1 MKLRHTLTLRFHL
14 RWQFNTFPL
23 PVATDMKSRSILQPA
38 LCLFL
43 LFLGTN
49 FIGVVGMA
57 QEPSA
62 DESSSLAVT
71 ASDSAIPIDQL
82 KVLLRPLTREQLEVE
97 ASEWL
102 EQLRS
107 KIEEVGVT
115 ELKIMSLSDGENG
128 DDVKKRLV
136 DLRTQESDLVE
147 HMRVILAAL
156 QAKGGDV
163 QEMEQFIAAV
173 TDLGETTD
181 TTSYRAAVVAS
192 ARTWMASED
201 GGQLMVKRIA
211 VSLLILLVFWV
222 MSKFA
227 GRIVS
232 RWLAKQPRAST
243 LLENFARRT
252 TGGVVFIV
260 GFLMALSVLGVE
272 VGPLMA
278 ALGAGG
284 FIVGFALQETL
295 GSFAAGLMIMVYRP
309 FDVDDYVS
317 IAGDEGTVKE
327 MSLVSTSLLT
337 VDNKVVVVPN
347 KKAWSDT
354 IVNYT
359 GKNVRRVDLVFG
371 ISYEDD
377 IQHAI
382 DVLTEIAR
390 EHPLILDEPVLNV
403 RVDELAD
410 SSVNLFCRPWVET
423 GNYWAVYWDL
433 THQVKERFDAEGIS
447 FPFPQRDVH
456 FDSAPVLGSERA
468 ANPLASAPTN

>member
-1 MKLRHTLTLRFHL
+1 M
-14 RWQFNTFPL
+14 
-23 PVATDMKSRSILQPA
+23 
-38 LCLFL
+38 
-43 LFLGTN
+43 
-49 FIGVVGMA
+49 
-57 QEPSA
+57 
-62 DESSSLAVT
+62 
-71 ASDSAIPIDQL
+71 
-82 KVLLRPLTREQLEVE
+82 
-97 ASEWL
+97 
-102 EQLRS
+102 
-107 KIEEVGVT
+107 
-115 ELKIMSLSDGENG
+115 
-128 DDVKKRLV
+128 
-136 DLRTQESDLVE
+136 
-147 HMRVILAAL
+147 
-156 QAKGGDV
+156 
-163 QEMEQFIAAV
+163 
-173 TDLGETTD
+173 
-181 TTSYRAAVVAS
+181 
-192 ARTWMASED
+192 
-201 GGQLMVKRIA
+201 
-211 VSLLILLVFWV
+211 
-222 MSKFA
+222 
-227 GRIVS
+227 
-232 RWLAKQPRAST
+232 
-243 LLENFARRT
+243 
-252 TGGVVFIV
+252 FIV